1 MEKAH
6 DLYVDLMGRIEGM
19 YDDIDNEVV
28 VGMLDSDEEYA
39 ALHKKV
45 TEMQEAHSFISEVIE
60 SEQAVSM
67 TAEEHGIL
75 LQYLDLIRD
84 AEDVER
90 RQIYFRGHS
99 DCFAYLKRI
108 GAI

>member
-6 DLYVDLMGRIEGM
+6 DLYVDLIKRIEGM
-19 YDDIDNEVV
+19 YDEIDNEVV

-39 ALHKKV
+39 AMRKKV
-45 TEMQEAHSFISEVIE
+45 TDMQEAHPFIPEVVD
-60 SEQAVSM
+60 SDKAVSL
-67 TAEEHGIL
+67 TAEEHVIL
-75 LQYLDLIRD
+75 LQYLDLVREV
-84 AEDVER
+84 EDVER

>member
-6 DLYVDLMGRIEGM
+6 DLYVDLIKRIEEM
-19 YDDIDNEVV
+19 YDEIDNEVV

-39 ALHKKV
+39 AIRKKV
-45 TEMQEAHSFISEVIE
+45 TDMQEAHPFIPAVIGG
-60 SEQAVSM
+60 EQALSL

-75 LQYLDLIRD
+75 LQYLDLVREV
-84 AEDVER
+84 EDVER

>member
-6 DLYVDLMGRIEGM
+6 DLYVDLIKRIEEM
-19 YDDIDNEVV
+19 YDEIDNEIVV
-28 VGMLDSDEEYA
+28 DMSRNDEEYA
-39 ALHKKV
+39 AMRKQV
-45 TEMQEAHSFISEVIE
+45 TDMQEAHPFIPEVIE
-60 SEQAVSM
+60 GEQAVSL

-75 LQYLDLIRD
+75 LQYLDLIREI
-84 AEDVER
+84 EDVER

-99 DCFAYLKRI
+99 DCFAYLKQI

>member
-6 DLYVDLMGRIEGM
+6 DLYVDLIKRIEEM
-19 YDDIDNEVV
+19 YHEIDNEIVV
-28 VGMLDSDEEYA
+28 DMSNNDEEYVA
-39 ALHKKV
+39 MRKKV
-45 TEMQEAHSFISEVIE
+45 TDLQETHPFIPEVVE
-60 SEQAVSM
+60 GKKAVSL

-75 LQYLDLIRD
+75 IQYLDLIREI
-84 AEDVER
+84 EDVER
-90 RQIYFRGHS
+90 RKIYFRGHS